1 MSKIFLLSVAS
12 VVLLCWC
19 TQAPADANKPETAA
33 PGAITP
39 PATRAP
45 LDVNEARMRDTIT
58 SLKAKRIERDT
69 KGRKE
74 MMEKMR
80 QKAIADRE
88 AFRKA
93 HPDTYGK
100 LGPGQEQ
107 LTAIANQLQQEN
119 TKHSERMAK
128 LTRIREL
135 AEAEN
140 NQQVLERVNKLIE
153 KEQSRSSEKHR
164 KFTQRQRVL
173 MREHMRERTPITPR
187 PNVPRDEAK
196 RAIERK
202 MQPPRPVAPM
212 PHDIPDANAAVSK

>member
-19 TQAPADANKPETAA
+19 TQAPADANNPETAA

-45 LDVNEARMRDTIT
+45 LDVNEARMRDTIVR
-58 SLKAKRIERDT
+58 LKAERIERDT
-69 KGRKE
+69 KERME
-74 MMEKMR
+74 MMEKMK
-80 QKAIADRE
+80 QKNIAERE
-88 AFRKA
+88 KFRKTN
-93 HPDTYGK
+93 PDTYGK
-100 LGPGQEQ
+100 LGPDQEQ
-107 LTAIANQLQQEN
+107 LNAIDKQLQLEH
-119 TKHSERMAK
+119 TKHSERMAR

-153 KEQSRSSEKHR
+153 KEQSRSSEQHR
-164 KFTQRQRVL
+164 KFTQHQRVL
-173 MREHMRERTPITPR
+173 MREHMRERTPTTPR

-202 MQPPRPVAPM
+202 MQPPRPAAPM